1 MLHIT
6 KRLDQ
11 TYQQCLNQLLRQWHQ
26 LIRMPHKQSLNQFFL
41 FQNQSIQMRR
51 LTTGLLR
58 VRRLMRKSRSS
69 WSCTAIIHG
78 SALDTQKHG

>member
-1 MLHIT
+1 MLHLT

-41 FQNQSIQMRR
+41 FQNQSIQM
-51 LTTGLLR
+51 
-58 VRRLMRKSRSS
+58 
-69 WSCTAIIHG
+69 
-78 SALDTQKHG
+78 